1 MSALLVKRDRPL
13 QLTVVGLSRGGIGA
27 LLLVQQLRQARA
39 PRHKCFLSRRACSHD
54 VLTLATCFL
63 SRRVC
68 SLHAVVQMQEM
79 TGEDAVRLRSAE
91 RLHVSLCLYDPVPGN
106 LIRTVQ
112 YLDWLGV
119 STASSV
125 LDVSDCPV
133 HECLAIY
140 PYEPLPDLAFHAP
153 ILPQYPASCRLDEDA
168 TLGCHQGAL
177 YEPAAMSARHPL
189 HAACTLSQHRVSAFL
204 ERCGVRFAS
213 EAPSAATLAQACL
226 AICES
231 ALGMREAST
240 RSAHAASRRGARCTG
255 TVYGE
260 GAVVRREYGRLL
272 NRHHRLLLEA
282 HAPDDPRLHHVAAGV
297 VKDGVPLGDSAPYML
312 GIKRPE

>member
-1 MSALLVKRDRPL
+1 VSALLVTRNRPL

-27 LLLVQQLRQARA
+27 LLLVQQLGKMR
-39 PRHKCFLSRRACSHD
+39 
-54 VLTLATCFL
+54 
-63 SRRVC
+63 
-68 SLHAVVQMQEM
+68 EM
-79 TGEDAVRLRSAE
+79 VGADAIRLRSVE

-112 YLDWLGV
+112 YLDWLSI

-153 ILPQYPASCRLDEDA
+153 IFPRYPAGCQLDEDA

-177 YEPAAMSARHPL
+177 YEPAAISARHPL
-189 HAACTLSQHRVSAFL
+189 HAACTLSQHRVTAFL
-204 ERCGVRFAS
+204 EQSGVRLSAA
-213 EAPSAATLAQACL
+213 APSATALVPACL
-226 AICES
+226 AICEGAVS
-231 ALGMREAST
+231 MREAST

-255 TVYGE
+255 MVYAE
-260 GAVVRREYGRLL
+260 GAVVRREHGRLL

-282 HAPDDPRLHHVAAGV
+282 HVPDDPRLHRAPDEAYDRV
-297 VKDGVPLGDSAPYML
+297 DDAPYML
-312 GIKRPE
+312 DIEHPE